1 MSTLPAVEIHGLA
14 KEYREG
20 FRRRRTLALDGLEVA
35 IPQGIVFGLLG
46 PNGAGKSTA
55 FHVLLGFL
63 RPTRGTARL
72 LGRPIEDPAARRAVG
87 FLPESFAFD
96 GFSTAEQLLRRFDAV
111 AGHALEGRD
120 ARVREALRAAGLE
133 EAARRKVGRYSKG
146 MMQRIGLAQA
156 LLGDPEL
163 MILDEPMSGMD
174 PAQRLATK
182 EMLQARRQRGKTT
195 VFSSHILVDVED
207 VVDRILILQRGR
219 VVREAALDALRG
231 EQGMRMVLIR
241 LPLGVEPD
249 LAAVQSHA
257 RGENGTWRLTVHEDA
272 LEPLLA
278 QVIARGAKVL
288 QVAPQRRSL
297 EDLFLEITG
306 QGSPS

>member
-1 MSTLPAVEIHGLA
+1 MTIPAVEIRGLV

-20 FRRRRTLALDGLEVA
+20 FRRRRTCALDGLEVT

-72 LGRPIEDPAARRAVG
+72 LGRPIEQPASRRSVG
-87 FLPESFAFD
+87 FLPEIFAFD

-111 AGHALEGRD
+111 AGHALEGRE
-120 ARVREALRAAGLE
+120 ARVREALRAVGLE
-133 EAARRKVGRYSKG
+133 DAARRKVGRYSKG
-146 MMQRIGLAQA
+146 MMQRVGLAQA
-156 LLGDPEL
+156 LLGDPDL
-163 MILDEPMSGMD
+163 VLLDEPMSGMD

-182 EMLQARRQRGKTT
+182 EMLQARRRRGKTT
-195 VFSSHILVDVED
+195 VFSSHILADVED
-207 VVDRILILQRGR
+207 VVDRILILQKGK
-219 VVREAALDALRG
+219 VVQEAALDALRG
-231 EQGMRMVLIR
+231 GQGMRMVVIR
-241 LPLGVEPD
+241 LPQGAEPD
-249 LAAVQSHA
+249 LGEVHAHA
-257 RGENGTWRLTVHEDA
+257 RGEDGAWRLTVHEDR

-278 QVIARGAKVL
+278 QVIAQGAKVL
-288 QVAPQRRSL
+288 QVTPQRRSL